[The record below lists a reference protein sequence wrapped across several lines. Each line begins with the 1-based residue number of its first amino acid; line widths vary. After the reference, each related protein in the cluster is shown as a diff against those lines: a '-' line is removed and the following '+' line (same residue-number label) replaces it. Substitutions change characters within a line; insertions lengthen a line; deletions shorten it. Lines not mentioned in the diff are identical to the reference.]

1 MAEKNKGAKSTKKS
15 RMIALSSTEKEYAF
29 TNPLE
34 RKVKYMGET
43 LQIKLYEDPNGF
55 SYILWKNKKYPL
67 EIIEKN
73 QNKYTVMLNGV
84 WHSFTIETPFSL
96 KRKKFLESQAGTS
109 SSVTIDAP
117 MPGKIVEVLVE
128 EGSDV
133 KAGEPILILEA
144 MKMQNEISS
153 HVDGVIKKI
162 AIRQNDSVM
171 KDDLLVEIDK
181 H

>member
-1 MAEKNKGAKSTKKS
+1 MTEKNKGAKTTRKS
-15 RMIALSSTEKEYAF
+15 QLIALSSSGKEYAF
-29 TNPLE
+29 TNPLD
-34 RKVKYMGET
+34 RKIKYMGEAMQ
-43 LQIKLYEDPNGF
+43 LKLYEDPNGF
-55 SYILWKNKKYPL
+55 SYVLWKNKKYPL

-84 WHSFTIETPFSL
+84 WHSFTVETPFSV
-96 KRKKFLESQAGTS
+96 KRKKYLESQEGAS

-117 MPGKIVEVLVE
+117 MPGKIVELLVE
-128 EGSDV
+128 EGADV

-171 KDDLLVEIDK
+171 KDDLLIEIEK